1 MSKAIED
8 GKQFFNFDLAGL
20 EYLRFY
26 AANDR
31 TVLATYVKDG
41 YVQLSIS
48 LNGGAIF
55 ISSEKILKVNG
66 DIKDI
71 QVLAKDNQFV
81 VGIKETVSGKDHK
94 RAVAGW
100 IFPNESKFRFKE
112 CTESEV
118 EGKILNISLGFRE
131 NESVGYESVDYVF
144 YLTENGKVS
153 MQSKG
158 HPCLIK

>member
-1 MSKAIED
+1 MSSVTENSE
-8 GKQFFNFDLAGL
+8 QFFTFDLAGL
-20 EYLRFY
+20 ENVSFY

-41 YVQLSIS
+41 YIHLSLS
-48 LNGGAIF
+48 LDRGAMF
-55 ISSEKILKVNG
+55 IRTEKILKTKG
-66 DIKDI
+66 EIKDI

-81 VGIKETVSGKDHK
+81 IGIKETVSGRDNK

-100 IFPNESKFRFKE
+100 IFPNESTFRFKE

-118 EGKILNISLGFRE
+118 QGKIINISLGFRE
-131 NESVGYESVDYVF
+131 NESGRYESVDYVF
-144 YLTENGKVS
+144 YLSEDGKVS